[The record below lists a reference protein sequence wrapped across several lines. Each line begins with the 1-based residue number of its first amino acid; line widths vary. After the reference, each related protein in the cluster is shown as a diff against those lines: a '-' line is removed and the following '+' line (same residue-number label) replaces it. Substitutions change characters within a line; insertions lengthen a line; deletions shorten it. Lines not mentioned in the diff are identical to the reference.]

1 MNLLLVI
8 AMLFSLTGD
17 HWQFDFEQ
25 AKVEAATQG
34 KHVLIYFSGSDW
46 CKPCIQLKSEVMED
60 PTFLEFANEE
70 FVMVLADFP
79 RRKKN
84 KLTDAQT
91 AHNEALAEKYNLQGY
106 FPLIVVT
113 DHEGNV
119 VGRTGFERIGV
130 EDYIKRFTEMLHGS

>member
-1 MNLLLVI
+1 MNLLLAIV
-8 AMLFSLTGD
+8 MLFSLTGD
-17 HWQFDFEQ
+17 HWQFDFEA
-25 AKVEAATQG
+25 AKIEAASNN

-46 CKPCIQLKSEVMED
+46 CKPCIQLKSEVMD
-60 PTFLEFANEE
+60 HPSFLDFAKGE

-84 KLTDAQT
+84 RLTDDQT
-91 AHNEALAEKYNLQGY
+91 KHNEALAEKYNLQGY
-106 FPLIVVT
+106 FPLIVIT

-130 EDYIKRFTEMLHGS
+130 EGYIDRFNEMLQGS

>member
-1 MNLLLVI
+1 MNLLLAI

-25 AKVEAATQG
+25 AKIEAQATN
-34 KHVLIYFSGSDW
+34 KNVLIYFSGSDW
-46 CKPCIQLKSEVMED
+46 CKPCIQLKSEVMD
-60 PTFLEFANEE
+60 DDAFLDYAKDE

-84 KLTDAQT
+84 RLTDVQT

-106 FPLIVVT
+106 FPLIVIT
-113 DHEGNV
+113 DAEGNV
-119 VGRTGFERIGV
+119 IGRTGFERIGV
-130 EDYIKRFTEMLHGS
+130 DGYIKRFTEMQKGS